1 MCLPHPTEPLLCYKL
16 DSDGSRQLLK
26 VVEDNRLLKCLGRW
40 DLLKGN
46 DFCKMVHIDNLSLS
60 PSHPQGAVGSEKNWS
75 QMRKQVYDNMSS
87 YLARKEERLR
97 VRAGQGISELAQ
109 EPDTE
114 TSAEPPDK
122 KLRIDSNQ

>member
-1 MCLPHPTEPLLCYKL
+1 MTSVRWCISIISLSPPTPLLAL
-16 DSDGSRQLLK
+16 PPSLPLS
-26 VVEDNRLLKCLGRW
+26 
-40 DLLKGN
+40 
-46 DFCKMVHIDNLSLS
+46 LSLS
-60 PSHPQGAVGSEKNWS
+60 PSLPQGAVGSEKNWS

-97 VRAGQGISELAQ
+97 VRAGQGISELVQ